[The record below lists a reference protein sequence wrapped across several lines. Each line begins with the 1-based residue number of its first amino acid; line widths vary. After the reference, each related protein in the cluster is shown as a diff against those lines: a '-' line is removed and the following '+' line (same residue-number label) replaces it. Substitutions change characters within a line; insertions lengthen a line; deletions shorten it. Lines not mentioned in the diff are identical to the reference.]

1 MIDVPFQLD
10 RDIVF
15 FDVETT
21 GLHVIRDRIL
31 QIAMLRYPHEGGEV
45 RELSLLINPGIPISE
60 EAMGVHG
67 ITPADLANKPT
78 FQQVAQKIFD
88 FIGNSDLA
96 GYNSN
101 RFDVPILMEELARYG
116 FDLQIEN
123 RRLIDIQRIF
133 YKMEPRT
140 LKAAYQFYCNSELE
154 NAHDALSDIRATV
167 EILKGQ
173 LQRYKG
179 QDFID
184 EDGNTTPNPVR
195 NDMQALHDFTNDL
208 RTPDATQKFRYDEQ
222 GNIVFNFGKYIGRKA
237 DKVLYEDKNYY
248 YWMLEKEFSF
258 QVKNLVK
265 KLAKEYEIQIKQ
277 QGSNNNTQ

>member
-1 MIDVPFQLD
+1 M
-10 RDIVF
+10 
-15 FDVETT
+15 
-21 GLHVIRDRIL
+21 
-31 QIAMLRYPHEGGEV
+31 
-45 RELSLLINPGIPISE
+45 
-60 EAMGVHG
+60 
-67 ITPADLANKPT
+67 
-78 FQQVAQKIFD
+78 AQKIFD

>member
-31 QIAMLRYPHEGGEV
+31 QIAMLRFSHDGGEV

-277 QGSNNNTQ
+277 QSSNNTTL

>member
-96 GYNSN
+96 
-101 RFDVPILMEELARYG
+101 G